1 MHTTEISLKNTLIYI
16 ITLTPLGY
24 ITEPNADN
32 FNYAMRA
39 T

>member
-1 MHTTEISLKNTLIYI
+1 MHTTEISLKNTLIY